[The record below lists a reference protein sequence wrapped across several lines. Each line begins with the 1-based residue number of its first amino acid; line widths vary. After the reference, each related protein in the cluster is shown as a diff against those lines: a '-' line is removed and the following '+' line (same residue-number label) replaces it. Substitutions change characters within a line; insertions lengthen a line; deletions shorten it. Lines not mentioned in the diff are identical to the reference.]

1 MCYTVFTSLKIK
13 EGDYYE
19 LLLRFL
25 EQEAEAAKITPFQIR
40 TEEELLLEIA
50 DYWKKEKN

>member
-1 MCYTVFTSLKIK
+1 M
-13 EGDYYE
+13 
-19 LLLRFL
+19 L
-25 EQEAEAAKITPFQIR
+25 EIFKKKHKKRDFCFVGIRQHIR